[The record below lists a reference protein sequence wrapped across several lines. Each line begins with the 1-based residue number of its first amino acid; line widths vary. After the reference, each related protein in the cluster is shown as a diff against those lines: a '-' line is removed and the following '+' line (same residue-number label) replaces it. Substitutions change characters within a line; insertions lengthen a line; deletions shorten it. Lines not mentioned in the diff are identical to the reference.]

1 MGQGNG
7 YEGLLTSQAEA
18 SILCLLT
25 EVYTAPLMRCFCPKL
40 KPKPLVL
47 SVMELQ
53 RTEEHI
59 KNQGEAI
66 SKIQATKKA
75 SWISY
80 PVSLTNKFQGKI

>member
-7 YEGLLTSQAEA
+7 YERLLTSQAEA
-18 SILCLLT
+18 SIFCLLT
-25 EVYTAPLMRCFCPKL
+25 EVHTAPLMRCFC
-40 KPKPLVL
+40 PKPLVL

-66 SKIQATKKA
+66 SKIQATKKS

-80 PVSLTNKFQGKI
+80 LVSLTNKFQGKI